1 MLGNGVQGY
10 QRGLWLEAYGWE
22 FRWPE
27 LGTKSVS
34 HKRLLAF
41 QGEGWFRCKKYRVPQ
56 VERGLLTLT
65 AAGNT
70 IRKWPA
76 KNARNNLI
84 DGVGS
89 GKERLCATRDL
100 RLETHTSCYPKLS
113 APSLPTPI
121 GWMTLLV
128 LGFWGFRLAAP
139 TRRTEVSHCGVGSRK
154 DRDFASRSDHTNPEQ
169 TDLGR

>member
-65 AAGNT
+65 AAENT

-76 KNARNNLI
+76 QECPQQPDRR
-84 DGVGS
+84 S
-89 GKERLCATRDL
+89 GIWKGKALCDA
-100 RLETHTSCYPKLS
+100 
-113 APSLPTPI
+113 
-121 GWMTLLV
+121 
-128 LGFWGFRLAAP
+128 
-139 TRRTEVSHCGVGSRK
+139 
-154 DRDFASRSDHTNPEQ
+154 
-169 TDLGR
+169 